1 PMLSSLPCHSQSRQH
16 AHRFYFSRRRRH
28 TRSYGDWSSDVC
40 SSDLQSEVASFC
52 ISPTSMIPRP
62 CNHKAAA
69 LRIALL
75 SVTPDLPRS
84 PWIFLVPE
92 AGNVQIGNRRVV

>member
-1 PMLSSLPCHSQSRQH
+1 MQVIAEEGSFNILAELKRGFVI
-16 AHRFYFSRRRRH
+16 AE
-28 TRSYGDWSSDVC
+28 SY
-40 SSDLQSEVASFC
+40 QSEVASFC